1 MKAFEFMLLSL
12 GNKDEDDWMISGDKI
27 MLRGLIQ
34 LSPESSEADI
44 QRKLGKVNEGEI
56 PYCFRL

>member
-1 MKAFEFMLLSL
+1 MLLSL
-12 GNKDEDDWMISGDKI
+12 GNEDEDDWMISGDKI

-34 LSPESSEADI
+34 LSPESSEVDI
-44 QRKLGKVNEGEI
+44 QRKSGEVNKGEI